1 MNESKTGMKL
11 VFIVVLFLIILPL
24 AIFAFLRC
32 FPPVPGES
40 ATTVASEDAD
50 TEKTTARERRARH
63 ENRAVREETTV
74 VETTVVETAEPA
86 PVFEEVGAISP
97 YRGGKKAT
105 PYAPGEVPGDSGI
118 VPNYAGSPD
127 DGMSGPEP
135 IPPDDPWG
143 GAVLPPM
150 TEGQMRGIGGARR
163 VDPNDPFFQQ
173 DIPNPFER

>member
-32 FPPVPGES
+32 FQPVPESS
-40 ATTVASEDAD
+40 ATSGTAVSQDAD
-50 TEKTTARERRARH
+50 TEKSTARERRARH
-63 ENRAVREETTV
+63 ETRTVREETTV
-74 VETTVVETAEPA
+74 VETTDPA
-86 PVFEEVGAISP
+86 PFFEEVGAISP
-97 YRGGKKAT
+97 YATRGKQAT
-105 PYAPGEVPGDSGI
+105 PYAPGTVPGDSG
-118 VPNYAGSPD
+118 VVVHAVGSPN

-150 TEGQMRGIGGARR
+150 TPEQMRGIGGVRR

-173 DIPNPFER
+173 NIPNPFER

>member
-1 MNESKTGMKL
+1 MNESKTGMKP
-11 VFIVVLFLIILPL
+11 VFIIVLFLIILPL

-32 FPPVPGES
+32 FPPVPEES
-40 ATTVASEDAD
+40 ATSGTSAASEDAG
-50 TEKTTARERRARH
+50 TERTTAGERRARR
-63 ENRAVREETTV
+63 ETRAVRQ
-74 VETTVVETAEPA
+74 ETTVVETAEPV

-105 PYAPGEVPGDSGI
+105 PYAPGTVPGDSGI
-118 VPNYAGSPD
+118 VVNYAGSPD

-150 TEGQMRGIGGARR
+150 TPGQMRGIGGARR
-163 VDPNDPFFQQ
+163 VDPNDPFFRQ

>member
-32 FPPVPGES
+32 FQPVPESS
-40 ATTVASEDAD
+40 ATSGTAVSQDAD
-50 TEKTTARERRARH
+50 TEKSTARERRARH
-63 ENRAVREETTV
+63 ETRTVREETTV
-74 VETTVVETAEPA
+74 VETADPD

-97 YRGGKKAT
+97 YRDGKKAT

-143 GAVLPPM
+143 GAVMPPM
-150 TEGQMRGIGGARR
+150 TPEQMRGIGGVRR

>member
-11 VFIVVLFLIILPL
+11 VFIVVLLLIILPL

-32 FPPVPGES
+32 FPPVPGENS
-40 ATTVASEDAD
+40 TATTAASEDAD
-50 TEKTTARERRARH
+50 AGRTTARERRARH
-63 ENRAVREETTV
+63 ETRTVREETTV
-74 VETTVVETAEPA
+74 VETADPD

-97 YRGGKKAT
+97 YATRGKQAT
-105 PYAPGEVPGDSGI
+105 PYAPGTVPGDSG
-118 VPNYAGSPD
+118 VVVNYAGSPD
-127 DGMSGPEP
+127 DGISGPEP

-143 GAVLPPM
+143 GAVMPPM
-150 TEGQMRGIGGARR
+150 TPEQMRGIGGVRR